1 MKKVLFTLLLSLILV
16 SCSSDEEQNE
26 NTASWSTWTWE
37 LKQDFLLDT
46 KDINEFT
53 NVADLVKSWKI
64 TSTQDI
70 GVTSQ
75 VSGRVYAISKKEWE
89 FVSKWDNLVSI
100 SDNIANY
107 GLTLESAENN
117 LEKAKLNY
125 DSTEVKLNKAIEDIK
140 RDISNSEIDNDL
152 STSSLELVKIENTIK
167 KLALDY
173 DNLKIWNL
181 EQIQWFKNS
190 FNRDL
195 SNFSIFVEDVTDFSD
210 ELLWIT
216 QDNKDKNDDFEDYL
230 GRKNTQ
236 QLNDTKEL
244 LKQLINYKEL
254 KLINVNFDFEWT
266 SNFNNNIIIISEWYE
281 IIDSLLVEL
290 DDVFDN
296 SITSIWNLSNAELSW
311 FKTQVSWYNTIFNGN
326 NSWFVWLKNG
336 LNSFLETYKNWE
348 ESLLKQIELL
358 EQDKRIFIKS
368 LDYKI
373 DVTKATL
380 EEALI
385 NKHLTL
391 KNLNIVITDS
401 RIWYK
406 QALKQYNKLNIVAPI
421 SWIISNI
428 SVDIGQ
434 EINMGSPVVSI
445 VNNSDNLVE
454 IWFTKQELNFVSIND
469 KAYINYAWDIFEWY
483 IYSIS
488 QTADANLKYKWKVKI
503 KDKVNLLGSIVS
515 VTIPVKVP
523 NKLIPV
529 NVVKI
534 WSNNRGSI
542 NTLSWGLILIK
553 DINLGTIYN
562 DQIEIVEENLENYT
576 VILNYVDNYDSEKF
590 NLKINDINE

>member
-1 MKKVLFTLLLSLILV
+1 M
-16 SCSSDEEQNE
+16 
-26 NTASWSTWTWE
+26 
-37 LKQDFLLDT
+37 
-46 KDINEFT
+46 
-53 NVADLVKSWKI
+53 
-64 TSTQDI
+64 
-70 GVTSQ
+70 
-75 VSGRVYAISKKEWE
+75 
-89 FVSKWDNLVSI
+89 
-100 SDNIANY
+100 
-107 GLTLESAENN
+107 
-117 LEKAKLNY
+117 
-125 DSTEVKLNKAIEDIK
+125 
-140 RDISNSEIDNDL
+140 
-152 STSSLELVKIENTIK
+152 KIENTIK